1 MLKKD
6 LYAIAYVLTAIIVAG
21 SVAYYIFFVQKDLID
36 NFNDDP
42 VTVRVAADQ
51 TAMGQQIV
59 KAALGMGYSN
69 TERNLRFSKLNWGEY
84 YPSGEEG
91 MKH

>member
-42 VTVRVAADQ
+42 VTVRVATDQ
-51 TAMGQQIV
+51 TAMG
-59 KAALGMGYSN
+59 
-69 TERNLRFSKLNWGEY
+69 
-84 YPSGEEG
+84 
-91 MKH
+91 